1 MLHIKYKGKKCRTF
15 NASNLLDLMHTP
27 DLFGWV
33 KRSYIEILIELS
45 ELICFG
51 YDMSDTKMDVANK
64 SIGEM
69 VCLVQQRFLYIIDMQ
84 ISRGSF

>member
-1 MLHIKYKGKKCRTF
+1 MLQIKYKGKKCRTF

-33 KRSYIEILIELS
+33 RRSDIELLIELS

-51 YDMSDTKMDVANK
+51 YDMSDTKMEFANK

-69 VCLVQQRFLYIIDMQ
+69 VSLVRSAY
-84 ISRGSF
+84 